1 MFSSFQFKAK
11 ISITKSFE
19 CYDGNYSF
27 TWLGCAKRFRY
38 FVRKSI
44 ATTTLKTREPYASIV
59 VKNKLDF
66 SQYCLTGMTILLAA
80 SGAHVTER
88 SFKRVEHA
96 DLEELYSNALQ
107 NVSVHSL
114 ATCST
119 LCSQNVDC
127 RSYAWT
133 NYASQCFLL
142 SKDVRRNSFNPLI
155 SPDIAVY
162 TTCRYCS
169 DNF

>member
-1 MFSSFQFKAK
+1 MLRWQLFFYLIRMRQK
-11 ISITKSFE
+11 IQV
-19 CYDGNYSF
+19 
-27 TWLGCAKRFRY
+27 FRKKIN
-38 FVRKSI
+38 RHNHI
-44 ATTTLKTREPYASIV
+44 KTREPYASIV

-133 NYASQCFLL
+133 NNASQCFLL

>member
-1 MFSSFQFKAK
+1 MRQK
-11 ISITKSFE
+11 
-19 CYDGNYSF
+19 
-27 TWLGCAKRFRY
+27 FRY

-44 ATTTLKTREPYASIV
+44 ATTTLKTRELYASIV

-66 SQYCLTGMTILLAA
+66 PQYCFTGMTILLAA

-88 SFKRVEHA
+88 SFKQVEHA

-127 RSYAWT
+127 KSYAWT
-133 NYASQCFLL
+133 NYASQCSLL
-142 SKDVRRNSFNPLI
+142 SKDVRGNSFNPLI

-169 DNF
+169 DNFKKHYLSILINHC

>member
-1 MFSSFQFKAK
+1 
-11 ISITKSFE
+11 
-19 CYDGNYSF
+19 
-27 TWLGCAKRFRY
+27 
-38 FVRKSI
+38 
-44 ATTTLKTREPYASIV
+44 
-59 VKNKLDF
+59 
-66 SQYCLTGMTILLAA
+66 MTILLAA

-107 NVSVHSL
+107 NVSVNSL

-127 RSYAWT
+127 KSYAWT
-133 NYASQCFLL
+133 NYSSQCSLL
-142 SKDVRRNSFNPLI
+142 SEDVRRTSFYPLI
-155 SPDIAVY
+155 PPDIAVY

-169 DNF
+169 DDFKKTLFIYIYLLLLIDNKFRYVPNHATILS

>member
-1 MFSSFQFKAK
+1 MFSFFQFKATK
-11 ISITKSFE
+11 SITNNFN
-19 CYDGNYSF
+19 DGNYSF

-44 ATTTLKTREPYASIV
+44 ATTTLKTRELYASIV

-66 SQYCLTGMTILLAA
+66 PQYCFTGMTILLAA

-88 SFKRVEHA
+88 SFKQVEHA

-119 LCSQNVDC
+119 LCAQNVDC

-133 NYASQCFLL
+133 NYSSQCSLL
-142 SKDVRRNSFNPLI
+142 SDDVRRTSFYPLI
-155 SPDIAVY
+155 PPDIAVY

-169 DNF
+169 DDF

>member
-1 MFSSFQFKAK
+1 MRQK
-11 ISITKSFE
+11 
-19 CYDGNYSF
+19 
-27 TWLGCAKRFRY
+27 FRY

-44 ATTTLKTREPYASIV
+44 ATTTLKTRELYASIV

-66 SQYCLTGMTILLAA
+66 PQYCFTGMTILLAA

-88 SFKRVEHA
+88 SFKQVEHA

-133 NYASQCFLL
+133 NYASQCFLF

-155 SPDIAVY
+155 PPDIAVY

-169 DNF
+169 DYFLKTLFIYIN

>member
-1 MFSSFQFKAK
+1 MRQK
-11 ISITKSFE
+11 
-19 CYDGNYSF
+19 
-27 TWLGCAKRFRY
+27 FRY

-44 ATTTLKTREPYASIV
+44 ATTTLKTRELYASIV

-66 SQYCLTGMTILLAA
+66 PQYCFTGMTILLAA

-88 SFKRVEHA
+88 SFKQVEHA

-127 RSYAWT
+127 KSYAWT
-133 NYASQCFLL
+133 NYASQCSLL

-169 DNF
+169 DNLKKHYLSILINYC